1 MVQCVDAKLVTIAID
16 VFDFVAINGIAICIL
31 IDVDAIPLEDAI
43 NLHLVDVDAIDL
55 CGYGFDRDIFDS
67 FAPCKQQKNKKQ
79 KNFLIFAINH
89 KTKNNGHRKI
99 YKYVQL

>member
-1 MVQCVDAKLVTIAID
+1 MSVLV
-16 VFDFVAINGIAICIL
+16 NE
-31 IDVDAIPLEDAI
+31 DAITFEDAI
-43 NLHLVDVDAIDL
+43 NLHLIDVDAIDL
-55 CGYGFDRDIFDS
+55 CDHCLNRHILDS
-67 FAPCKQQKNKKQ
+67 LAPCKRQKNKKQ